1 MTFGASLGKKL
12 LFPTST
18 VESPNTKT
26 AGETAAV
33 VSVERAAKNKLRR
46 RKVVVF
52 FAIGN
57 ELKVVIPHMARTS
70 YIHIYTQ
77 FGQEIASCPDDMLVK
92 IDTCFDCDV
101 ELIVV
106 QELSWLLFLPVPHNN
121 VCGIGR
127 IASETKMIL
136 L

>member
-1 MTFGASLGKKL
+1 MKPLLNLPVGVLPGKSIPQGGKLTFGASLGKKL

-33 VSVERAAKNKLRR
+33 VSVERAAMNKLRR

-57 ELKVVIPHMARTS
+57 ELKVVIATWLVPA
-70 YIHIYTQ
+70 IYKIWRRDC
-77 FGQEIASCPDDMLVK
+77 FYSKLHVGQ
-92 IDTCFDCDV
+92 
-101 ELIVV
+101 
-106 QELSWLLFLPVPHNN
+106 N
-121 VCGIGR
+121 
-127 IASETKMIL
+127 
-136 L
+136 